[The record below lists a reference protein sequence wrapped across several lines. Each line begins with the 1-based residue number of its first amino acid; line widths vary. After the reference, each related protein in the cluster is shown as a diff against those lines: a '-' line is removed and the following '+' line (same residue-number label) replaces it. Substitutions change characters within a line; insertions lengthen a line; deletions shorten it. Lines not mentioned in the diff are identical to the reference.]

1 MLEKQIKKAI
11 LEAKD
16 NKEKTLIEEN
26 LVKSRIL
33 MIIESD
39 NNIKN
44 FHKLP
49 KEKQQKIAHS
59 LLEEISFLSENNI
72 LNEQLMDTLGKIF
85 GSSLSGIVQTI
96 VEPMVSSL
104 LSKLGLGGFFNHF
117 LTSFLVSKPQRLAL
131 ALKDCKELTKL
142 ITEALSE
149 AIVKMLQEKTG
160 TEGTGYNFMRNA
172 LGDAVKE
179 TTFMSS
185 LENQLAGTVCSIFS
199 GFNKKASEVHN
210 KLKPSVVTT

>member
-1 MLEKQIKKAI
+1 MLEKQIRKAI

-16 NKEKTLIEEN
+16 NKEKFLIEEN

-33 MIIESD
+33 MIVESKT
-39 NNIKN
+39 NIKN

-49 KEKQQKIAHS
+49 KGKQEKIANS

-72 LNEQLMDTLGKIF
+72 LNEQLMDILGKLF
-85 GSSLSGIVQTI
+85 GNSFSGIVQTA
-96 VEPMVSSL
+96 VEPIVGNL
-104 LSKLGLGGFFNHF
+104 LGKLGLSGFFKNF

-149 AIVKMLQEKTG
+149 ALVMMLQEKG
-160 TEGTGYNFMRNA
+160 GMEGKGYSFLRNA

-179 TTFMSS
+179 TAFMSN
-185 LENQLAGTVCSIFS
+185 LENQLAGVVCEVF
-199 GFNKKASEVHN
+199 GTFNKKATDVYD
-210 KLKPSVVTT
+210 KLKPEVVTK

>member
-1 MLEKQIKKAI
+1 MLEKQIRKAI
-11 LEAKD
+11 LETKD
-16 NKEKTLIEEN
+16 NKEKFLIEEN

-33 MIIESD
+33 MIVESKT
-39 NNIKN
+39 NIKN

-49 KEKQQKIAHS
+49 KGKQEKIANS

-72 LNEQLMDTLGKIF
+72 LNEQLMDILSKIF
-85 GSSLSGIVQTI
+85 GNSFSGIVQTA
-96 VEPMVSSL
+96 VEPIVGNL
-104 LSKLGLGGFFNHF
+104 LGKLGLSGFFKNF

-149 AIVKMLQEKTG
+149 ALVMMLQEKG
-160 TEGTGYNFMRNA
+160 GMEGKGYSFLRNA

-179 TTFMSS
+179 TAFMSN
-185 LENQLAGTVCSIFS
+185 LENQLAGVVCEVF
-199 GFNKKASEVHN
+199 GNFNKKATDVYD
-210 KLKPSVVTT
+210 KLKPEVVTK

>member
-1 MLEKQIKKAI
+1 MLEKKIRKAI

-16 NKEKTLIEEN
+16 NKERLLIEEN
-26 LVKSRIL
+26 LIKSRIL
-33 MIIESD
+33 MIVESE

-49 KEKQQKIAHS
+49 KKKQEKIANS
-59 LLEEISFLSENNI
+59 LLEEIGFLSENNI
-72 LNEQLMDTLGKIF
+72 LNEELMDMLSKIF
-85 GSSLSGIVQTI
+85 GSSFSGIIQTAIEPI
-96 VEPMVSSL
+96 VGNL
-104 LSKLGLGGFFNHF
+104 LGKLGLGGFFKNF

-149 AIVKMLQEKTG
+149 ALVIMLQEKG
-160 TEGTGYNFMRNA
+160 GMEGKGYSFMRNA

-179 TTFMSS
+179 TSFISN
-185 LENQLAGTVCSIFS
+185 LENQLSGTVCGIFGDYS
-199 GFNKKASEVHN
+199 KKATEVYN
-210 KLKPSVVTT
+210 KLKPEVVTK

>member
-1 MLEKQIKKAI
+1 MLEKQIRKAI

-16 NKEKTLIEEN
+16 NKEKFLIEEN

-33 MIIESD
+33 MIVESKT
-39 NNIKN
+39 NIKN

-49 KEKQQKIAHS
+49 KGKQEKIANS
-59 LLEEISFLSENNI
+59 ILEEISFLSENNI
-72 LNEQLMDTLGKIF
+72 LNEQLMDMLGKIF
-85 GSSLSGIVQTI
+85 GSSFSGIIQTA
-96 VEPMVSSL
+96 VEPIVGNL
-104 LSKLGLGGFFNHF
+104 LGKLGLSGFFKNF

-149 AIVKMLQEKTG
+149 ALVMMLQEKG
-160 TEGTGYNFMRNA
+160 GMEGKGYSFLRNA

-179 TTFMSS
+179 TAFMSN
-185 LENQLAGTVCSIFS
+185 LENQLSGVVCEVFGTFS
-199 GFNKKASEVHN
+199 KKATDVYD
-210 KLKPSVVTT
+210 KLKPELTT

>member
-1 MLEKQIKKAI
+1 MLEKQIRKAI

-16 NKEKTLIEEN
+16 NKEKFLIEEN

-33 MIIESD
+33 MIVESKT
-39 NNIKN
+39 NIKN

-49 KEKQQKIAHS
+49 KGKQEKIANS

-72 LNEQLMDTLGKIF
+72 LNEQLMDMLGKIF
-85 GSSLSGIVQTI
+85 GSSFSGIIQTA
-96 VEPMVSSL
+96 VEPIVGNL
-104 LSKLGLGGFFNHF
+104 LGKLGLSGFFKNF

-149 AIVKMLQEKTG
+149 ALVMMLQEKG
-160 TEGTGYNFMRNA
+160 GMEGKGYSFLRNA

-179 TTFMSS
+179 TAFMSN
-185 LENQLAGTVCSIFS
+185 LENQLSGVVCEVFGTFS
-199 GFNKKASEVHN
+199 KKATDVYD
-210 KLKPSVVTT
+210 KLKPELTT

>member
-1 MLEKQIKKAI
+1 MLEKKIKRAI

-16 NKEKTLIEEN
+16 NKERLLIEEN

-33 MIIESD
+33 MIVESET
-39 NNIKN
+39 NIKN

-49 KEKQQKIAHS
+49 KKKQEKIAYS
-59 LLEEISFLSENNI
+59 LLEEINFLSENNI

-104 LSKLGLGGFFNHF
+104 LGKLGLGGFFNDF
-117 LTSFLVSKPQRLAL
+117 LTSFIVSKPQRLAL

-149 AIVKMLQEKTG
+149 ALVKMLQAKTG
-160 TEGTGYNFMRNA
+160 AEGRGYDFMRNA
-172 LGDAVKE
+172 LGDAIKE
-179 TTFMSS
+179 TTFISS
-185 LENQLAGTVCSIFS
+185 LENQLSGIVCSVFS
-199 GFNKKASEVHN
+199 GFNKKASEVHS
-210 KLKPSVVTT
+210 KLKPAVVTT

>member
-1 MLEKQIKKAI
+1 MLEKQIRKAI

-16 NKEKTLIEEN
+16 NKEKFLIEEN

-33 MIIESD
+33 MIVESKT
-39 NNIKN
+39 NIKN

-49 KEKQQKIAHS
+49 KGKQEKIANS
-59 LLEEISFLSENNI
+59 LFEEISFLSENNI
-72 LNEQLMDTLGKIF
+72 LNEQLMDILGKLF
-85 GSSLSGIVQTI
+85 GNSFSGIVQTA
-96 VEPMVSSL
+96 VEPIVGNL
-104 LSKLGLGGFFNHF
+104 LGKLGLSGFFKNF

-149 AIVKMLQEKTG
+149 ALVMMLQEKG
-160 TEGTGYNFMRNA
+160 GMEGKGYSFLRNA

-179 TTFMSS
+179 TAFMSN
-185 LENQLAGTVCSIFS
+185 LENQLAGVVCEVF
-199 GFNKKASEVHN
+199 GTFNKKATDVYD
-210 KLKPSVVTT
+210 KLKPEVVTK